1 MRSFYQATAG
11 DKQSDTVMVN
21 VRPRMTLVKVAAHK
35 FRTRVSAARSFAGK
49 RALFQKRN
57 ATGWRTIRRVQLRVV
72 ASTVNTIIS
81 GKTFRSNVRRH
92 RSVRLFL
99 PQQVVTDCYAVAFS
113 KAIRS

>member
-1 MRSFYQATAG
+1 
-11 DKQSDTVMVN
+11 
-21 VRPRMTLVKVAAHK
+21 VK
-35 FRTRVSAARSFAGK
+35 
-49 RALFQKRN
+49 
-57 ATGWRTIRRVQLRVV
+57 LRVV

-99 PQQVVTDCYAVAFS
+99 PQQVVTNCYAVGFS